1 MLVLEVENGERLA
14 VPTIVC
20 AQVEDRADG
29 GARLSVRTSA
39 S

>member
-1 MLVLEVENGERLA
+1 MFVSYVESGERLA

-20 AQVEDRADG
+20 APRWKTAFTSYSFS
-29 GARLSVRTSA
+29 ARTSD